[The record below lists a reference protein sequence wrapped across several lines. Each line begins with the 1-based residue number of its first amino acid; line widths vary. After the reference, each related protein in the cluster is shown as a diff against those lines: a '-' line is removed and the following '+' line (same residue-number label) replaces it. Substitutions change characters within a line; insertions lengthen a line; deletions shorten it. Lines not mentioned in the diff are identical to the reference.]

1 MVKVNSNNLAYRPG
15 LDGVRAIAVAGVI
28 LYHGQV
34 GLFSGGFLGVD
45 VFFVLSG
52 FLITSLLLREHQLT
66 GAIRLGH
73 FWMGRIRRLV
83 PAALVVIVVSLL
95 VVAIFS
101 RADLRLLKGD
111 ALASVF
117 YVNNWHQV
125 FAQRSY
131 FETFGRPS
139 LLQHFWSLAVEEQ
152 FYLLW
157 PLLLLAGF
165 RFFTGRTIAWITAAA
180 ALASAV
186 LMWVLFN
193 PDTDATRVYFGT
205 DTRALPILIGATMAF
220 FWPSMLPGA
229 SRDPRGRTAL
239 TVIGA
244 AGLLIVV
251 AGMVGLNDYQPF
263 VFRGGLLIV
272 ALGAAMLIASASHPA
287 SAIGDLLGTRVLV
300 WVGRRSY
307 GIYLWHW
314 PVMAMSRPEID
325 FNVSLWILV
334 PAQVA
339 VTLLA
344 AELSY
349 RYVEMPIRTQALQR
363 RLRAWWARSGDGA
376 RRAVAIGAPACAL
389 ALVLLLAAWPAPR
402 TPARERAARSSGDAS
417 AKLKKA
423 KATTPTTAT
432 TATAPRRPVLMV
444 GASVMLE
451 GASLL
456 EKGPLKAT
464 VDAADSRQHSVI
476 IERLRAYRAEG
487 TLPPVVVVQT
497 GENGPLTDQ
506 DLQDLKDAL
515 RGVPRVVIMNLRY
528 PGESWID
535 ATNEQ
540 LKALV
545 AGWPQARIADWRSAS
560 EDPSLLWDGTHPN
573 EQGQAAYE
581 RVVREAIDGNP

>member
-1 MVKVNSNNLAYRPG
+1 MLNRNNLVYRPG
-15 LDGVRAIAVAGVI
+15 LDGVRAVAVIGVV

-66 GAIRLGH
+66 GTIRLGH

-83 PAALVVIVVSLL
+83 PAAVVVIVVSLL

-101 RADLRLLKGD
+101 SADLRLLKGD
-111 ALASVF
+111 ALASVL
-117 YVNNWHQV
+117 YVNNWHQL
-125 FAQRSY
+125 FEQRSY

-152 FYLLW
+152 FYLFW

-165 RFFTGRTIAWITAAA
+165 RFFSGRAIARITAGA
-180 ALASAV
+180 ALASVV
-186 LMWVLFN
+186 LMWVLFD
-193 PDTDATRVYFGT
+193 PGSDATRVYYGT
-205 DTRALPILIGATMAF
+205 DTRAMPILIGATMAF

-229 SRDPRGRTAL
+229 SKEARGGKAL
-239 TVIGA
+239 TAIGA
-244 AGLLIVV
+244 VGLAVV
-251 AGMVGLNDYQPF
+251 IAGMVGISDYQPF

-287 SAIGDLLGTRVLV
+287 SAIGALLGNRVFV

-314 PVMAMSRPEID
+314 PVMAMSRPEVD
-325 FNVSLWILV
+325 LNVSLWILV

-339 VTLLA
+339 ITLLA

-349 RYVEMPIRTQALQR
+349 RYVEMPIRTQALQDRIR
-363 RLRAWWARSGDGA
+363 RWWAKSGEGA
-376 RRAVAIGAPACAL
+376 RRAAAVGAPACAL
-389 ALVLLLAAWPAPR
+389 ALVLVLAAWPAPR
-402 TPARERAARSSGDAS
+402 SKARERPSSSAAAQSDP
-417 AKLKKA
+417 AKTKQ
-423 KATTPTTAT
+423 ATTPPASTAG
-432 TATAPRRPVLMV
+432 PRRPVLMV

-451 GASLL
+451 GAPLL
-456 EKGPLKAT
+456 QNGPLKAT
-464 VDAADSRQHSVI
+464 VDASVSRQHSEI
-476 IERLRAYRAEG
+476 LERLRAYRAEG
-487 TLPPVVVVQT
+487 SLPPVVVVQT
-497 GENGPLTDQ
+497 GENGPLTDL
-506 DLQDLKDAL
+506 DLQELKNTL
-515 RGVPRVVIMNLRY
+515 RGVKRVVIVNLRY

-540 LKALV
+540 FAELV
-545 AGWPQARIADWRSAS
+545 ADWPQATIADWRSAS

-573 EQGQAAYE
+573 EKGQVVYE
-581 RVVREAIDGNP
+581 QVVREAIDGKP